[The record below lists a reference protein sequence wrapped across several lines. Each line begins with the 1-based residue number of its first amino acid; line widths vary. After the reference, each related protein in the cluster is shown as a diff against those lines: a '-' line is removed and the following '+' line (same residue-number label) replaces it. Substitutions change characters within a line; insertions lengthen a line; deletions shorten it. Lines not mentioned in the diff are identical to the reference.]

1 MYDFRS
7 GKLPIFTIL
16 KIKDMKNFTITIP
29 DNKENIFV
37 EMMKSISFVKKIE
50 AANDISIFE
59 EHQEIVRKRIQRM
72 EEHPESCLNW
82 EDIERKIKL

>member
-1 MYDFRS
+1 
-7 GKLPIFTIL
+7 
-16 KIKDMKNFTITIP
+16 MKNFTITIP
-29 DNKENIFV
+29 DNKENIFI

-50 AANDISIFE
+50 AANDLNISK

-72 EEHPESCLNW
+72 EERPERCLSW